1 MRILFGEAGTAESAA
16 GARVATRAAASAMPP
31 ATARRLLVL
40 ISSTSVGIRASV
52 PHLAGGCQAK
62 QQTLDTF
69 EEVVEGS
76 RMATRLG
83 VDVGGTFTDLIFYD
97 DETGEIR
104 VGKEPTTPSAPQDR
118 VIAAVRASVPA
129 GRVEAAAYFLHGT
142 TVGLNSLLTRTGAV
156 VGLLATRGF
165 RDILEVR
172 RGDRDDPYDLFWKQ
186 PPPLVPRRLR
196 IPVTER
202 MTADGSVHTPVE
214 LDDVRSAVEA

>member
-1 MRILFGEAGTAESAA
+1 MRIFFGEAAPAESAVA
-16 GARVATRAAASAMPP
+16 ARVATRAAVSAMPA

-52 PHLAGGCQAK
+52 PYPAVGCQAK

-69 EEVVEGS
+69 EEVVEGC

-104 VGKEPTTPSAPQDR
+104 VGKEPTTPSAPEEG
-118 VIAAVRASVPA
+118 VLAAVASAVPQE
-129 GRVEAAAYFLHGT
+129 RVGVAEYFLHGT

-165 RDILEVR
+165 RDILEIA
-172 RGDRDDPYDLFWKQ
+172 RGDRGDPYDLFWRQ
-186 PPPLVPRRLR
+186 RPPLVPRHLR
-196 IPVTER
+196 IAVTER
-202 MTADGSVHTPVE
+202 MYADGTVHTP
-214 LDDVRSAVEA
+214 